1 MTMID
6 VHILLLFIINIMFF
20 YVKSIILGQKSQFI
34 VIFIVSLTNEK
45 LLQLK
50 QSFSIYDGF

>member
-1 MTMID
+1 
-6 VHILLLFIINIMFF
+6 MFF